1 MNHFRH
7 LSVSHDHVTIASF
20 TLTLTYMSEGIQHSE
35 HDPGSFSKEEM
46 VAFRNRMKHF
56 GGTEMI
62 FGLTEKE
69 ATDILEYAKG
79 CGADVQQT
87 DLSESEMR
95 HHGDGDAEKK
105 FAIILGDTGEQAK
118 IAKEKLFGE

>member
-1 MNHFRH
+1 
-7 LSVSHDHVTIASF
+7 
-20 TLTLTYMSEGIQHSE
+20 MSEVAKHSE
-35 HDPGSFSKEEM
+35 YDPGSFGKEEM

-56 GGTEMI
+56 GGTDMI

-69 ATDILEYAKG
+69 ATDILEYAKE
-79 CGADVQQT
+79 CGADVQRT
-87 DLSESEMR
+87 DLGESEMR

-105 FAIILGDTGEQAK
+105 FAIILGDDDERAK